1 MPLSFEMQTKGIVD
15 SVTGLVPQDAHA
27 LDVSAP
33 FDFQHL
39 FSFEFHQ
46 TRMGQI
52 KRNGESRNPVGCK
65 PLGRQPH
72 VRFET
77 DAPFV
82 QLAVEA
88 FDVRLEKRTL
98 DPYRQIADTRVQQS
112 LI

>member
-1 MPLSFEMQTKGIVD
+1 MPAPFEMQAKSIVD
-15 SVTGLVPQDAHA
+15 GVAGLVTQNAHA

-39 FSFEFHQ
+39 FSFELHQ

-65 PLGRQPH
+65 PLSRQPH

-77 DAPFV
+77 NAAIV

-88 FDVRLEKRTL
+88 FDVRLQKRTL
-98 DPYRQIADTRVQQS
+98 DPYRQIADT
-112 LI
+112 